1 MGSKSRGADAS
12 PKQEQAA
19 SSQAEVEERR
29 VDEDQKKKDEESVKQ
44 FESQLQKP
52 KRTPKQLD
60 DEEAAARR
68 DMVPEEVEQFARI
81 GSTFSKMQDFQL
93 ETMLRELVAECVA
106 PLREKVIMNNE

>member
-12 PKQEQAA
+12 PKQEQASA
-19 SSQAEVEERR
+19 QAEV
-29 VDEDQKKKDEESVKQ
+29 VDEDQKKMDAESVKQ
-44 FESQLQKP
+44 FEAQLQKP

-60 DEEAAARR
+60 DEEAAAKK

-93 ETMLRELVAECVA
+93 ETMMRQLVAECVA